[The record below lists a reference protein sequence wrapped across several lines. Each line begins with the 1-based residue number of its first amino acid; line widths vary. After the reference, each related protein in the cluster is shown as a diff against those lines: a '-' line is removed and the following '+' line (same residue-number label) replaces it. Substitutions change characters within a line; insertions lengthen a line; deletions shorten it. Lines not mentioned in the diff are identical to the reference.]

1 MLSFTKEYGKIYD
14 NKKIGE
20 VHLKKAVVTGA
31 SSGIGRAITEVLLHL
46 GYSVVGVSRSITQE
60 HFESEHFHAISA
72 DLSSEAELLKLCEE
86 LKKEDIFILI
96 NAAGFGRFEPHEA
109 LNAKTITT
117 MTFVNLTAPMLLTN
131 ATLRSLKKN
140 EGYLININ
148 SIEAI
153 RASKFAGVYS
163 ATKAGLKAFGDSLF
177 EETRKSGL
185 SITNINPDMTE
196 SGFYDMLRF
205 DVSQKEDEKLFAQD
219 IAEAVRHILTMRK
232 GAVVSEYTIRSLK
245 FGIRKKPKK

>member
-1 MLSFTKEYGKIYD
+1 MEKDKM
-14 NKKIGE
+14 KR
-20 VHLKKAVVTGA
+20 AVVTGA
-31 SSGIGRAITEVLLHL
+31 SSGIGKAISERLLKL
-46 GYSVVGVSRSITQE
+46 GFYVNGVSRTVQDSLFDNPNFNAITT
-60 HFESEHFHAISA
+60 
-72 DLSSEAELLKLCEE
+72 DLSDEKETLKLCET
-86 LKKEDIFILI
+86 LKKEEIHILI
-96 NAAGFGRFEPHEA
+96 NAAGFGKFEPHEE
-109 LNAKTITT
+109 LNAISITS
-117 MTFVNLTAPMLLTN
+117 MTFLNLTAPMLLTN

-196 SGFYDMLRF
+196 SAFYDELRF
-205 DVSQKEDEKLFAQD
+205 ETSKKEDEKLLASD
-219 IAEAVRHILTMRK
+219 IADAIEHILTMRK

-245 FGIRKKPKK
+245 FGISKKK